1 MPFLHFN
8 SVTHAYF
15 TKDTAKIAISD
26 LTFTI
31 EEGEFVS
38 LLGPSGCGKSTVLS
52 LISGLQQPTS
62 GTITLNQK
70 TITSPHERVGY
81 MLQQDYLFP
90 WKTIEDN
97 CMLGLKLTNQ
107 LTTQNRE
114 RTLGF
119 LNEMGL
125 SDVRKAYPNQLSG
138 GMRQRVALVRTLAT
152 QPELLLLDE
161 PFSALDYQTKLKL
174 EDLVFTTLK
183 TRQKTALLVTHDI
196 GEAIAMSDRIILLSK
211 RPGRVARIFDI
222 PEHLRQLKPFEA
234 RNCSDFAEHFKEIWE
249 ELESHEKPPA

>member
-1 MPFLHFN
+1 MSFLHLD
-8 SVTHAYF
+8 SITHAYF
-15 TKDTAKIAISD
+15 TKETAKIAISE
-26 LTFTI
+26 LTFLV

-52 LISGLQQPTS
+52 LIAGLQQPTN
-62 GTITLNQK
+62 GTIKLKNMK
-70 TITSPHERVGY
+70 ITSPNELVGY

-90 WKTIEDN
+90 WKTIEEN

-107 LTTQNRE
+107 LTVENKE

-119 LNEMGL
+119 LDEMGL
-125 SDVRKAYPNQLSG
+125 SDVKNAYPNQLSG

-152 QPELLLLDE
+152 QPDMLLLDE

-174 EDLVFTTLK
+174 ENLVASTIK

-196 GEAIAMSDRIILLSK
+196 GEAIAMSDRVILLSK
-211 RPGRVARIFDI
+211 RPGKIAKIFDI
-222 PEHLRQLKPFEA
+222 PEHLRQLTPFEV
-234 RNCSDFAEHFKEIWE
+234 RNSPDFGMHFQTIWE
-249 ELESHEKPPA
+249 ELESHE